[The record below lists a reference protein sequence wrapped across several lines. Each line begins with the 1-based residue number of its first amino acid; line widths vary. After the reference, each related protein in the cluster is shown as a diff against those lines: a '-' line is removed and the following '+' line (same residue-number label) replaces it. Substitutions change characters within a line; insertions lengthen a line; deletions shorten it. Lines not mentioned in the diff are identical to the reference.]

1 MPIMRLFYLPDW
13 MAPTLSSVRFP
24 NVCQSFLS
32 RQKVK
37 DSCCRCPPL
46 TPLTP
51 LTLFLSSKVMTAL
64 VDLRESADKSN
75 KQKINP
81 ASYSSPEP
89 QSQASGQSY
98 CQ

>member
-1 MPIMRLFYLPDW
+1 MLHCCIYYNGQKEQRIDKVYQVKYTEVFFSPKLDATMPIMTLFYLPDW

-51 LTLFLSSKVMTAL
+51 LTPLDFVSL
-64 VDLRESADKSN
+64 
-75 KQKINP
+75 Q
-81 ASYSSPEP
+81 
-89 QSQASGQSY
+89 
-98 CQ
+98 